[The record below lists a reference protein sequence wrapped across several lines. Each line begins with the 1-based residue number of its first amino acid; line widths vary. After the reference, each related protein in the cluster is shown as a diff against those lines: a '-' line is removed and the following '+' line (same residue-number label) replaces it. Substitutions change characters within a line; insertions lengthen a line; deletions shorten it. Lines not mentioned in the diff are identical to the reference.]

1 MPILVNG
8 VTFNKTSLGKR
19 WSEVVNDNQLN
30 IHLSGEDEQFVDG
43 VTSLIPSFNAIKLK
57 GGVRYK
63 VVSKKFQTKA
73 VRGIVMISPNS
84 KTEVWLGKAKVLE
97 YLFPPKS
104 PTPIHVKD
112 RKNVIAALRQL
123 INPQIKTY
131 KDSVR
136 RQLNGPMGHKVRCS
150 LTGEHICMGE
160 YHIDHKYPFK
170 NLVEDW
176 CRQVGK
182 DLEHIDVVC
191 RGTKCYLKDNQL
203 AESFYDYHMM
213 NAQLQVTTARA
224 NMQKGAKYFG

>member
-1 MPILVNG
+1 MPVTING
-8 VTFNKTSLGKR
+8 TDFTKTSFGKR
-19 WSEVVNDNQLN
+19 WSEVVNKNQLSVC
-30 IHLSGEDEQFVDG
+30 LSGSDEQFVDG
-43 VTSLIPSFNAIKLK
+43 VISMIPSFNAIKLK
-57 GGVRYK
+57 GEVKYK
-63 VVSKKFQTKA
+63 VVTKKFQAKG
-73 VRGIVMISPNS
+73 VKGVVMISPNS
-84 KTEVWLGKAKVLE
+84 KTEIWLGKAKIVDT
-97 YLFPPKS
+97 LFPPKK
-104 PTPIHVKD
+104 PTPLHVKD

-136 RQLNGPMGHKVRCS
+136 RQLNGPMGHKLRCA
-150 LTGEHICMGE
+150 LTGDHICMGE
-160 YHIDHKYPFK
+160 YHIDHRYPFK

-213 NAQLQVTTARA
+213 HAQLQVTTAKA
-224 NMQKGAKYFG
+224 NMEKGAKYFG